1 MKSDK
6 KESETGSGLVGET
19 RKTLEAAKSWVIEDA
34 NLATAYWHLKM
45 GYMEAWVSAHWHLVL
60 ENGKEALEGLE
71 EIEDLGLL
79 WLVDHVNQNPV
90 PLTHCHTAGSLSE
103 PGVYRCMSCNQE
115 QTLALKTELEI
126 CEHCGYGVF
135 SSHFENTNTLDVSE

>member
-6 KESETGSGLVGET
+6 KESKTNEGIVKET
-19 RKTLEAAKSWVIEDA
+19 RKTLEAAKSWVVDDA
-34 NLATAYWHLKM
+34 HLATAYWHHKM

-60 ENGKEALEGLE
+60 EKGHDALEELE

-90 PLTHCHTAGSLSE
+90 PLAHCHTAGSHCE
-103 PGVYRCMSCNQE
+103 AGVYLCMSCSQNQV
-115 QTLALKTELEI
+115 LKQSTELDV
-126 CEHCGYGVF
+126 CDNCGYGVF
-135 SSHFENTNTLDVSE
+135 SNHSKSAEE

>member
-6 KESETGSGLVGET
+6 KDGKTNEGLVSET

-34 NLATAYWHLKM
+34 NLATAYWHHKM

-60 ENGKEALEGLE
+60 ENGHDALQELE

-90 PLTHCHTAGSLSE
+90 PLAHCHTAGSRSE
-103 PGVYRCMSCNQE
+103 PGEYLCMSCGQH
-115 QTLALKTELEI
+115 QVLDKTVELEV
-126 CEHCGYGVF
+126 CDNCGYGVF
-135 SSHFENTNTLDVSE
+135 SSHFKQTDE

>member
-6 KESETGSGLVGET
+6 KESKTDSGLVEET
-19 RKTLEAAKSWVIEDA
+19 KKTIEAAKSWVIEDVHFA
-34 NLATAYWHLKM
+34 SAYWHHKM

-60 ENGKEALEGLE
+60 EKGHDALEDLE

-90 PLTHCHTAGSLSE
+90 PLAHCHTAGSPCLPDE
-103 PGVYRCMSCNQE
+103 YLCMSCSQVQRLDVE
-115 QTLALKTELEI
+115 QELEV
-126 CEHCGYGVF
+126 CSNCGYGVF
-135 SSHFENTNTLDVSE
+135 SNHKKEDIDDKN

>member
-6 KESETGSGLVGET
+6 KESKTNEGIVKET
-19 RKTLEAAKSWVIEDA
+19 RKTLEAAKSWVVDDA
-34 NLATAYWHLKM
+34 HLATAYWHLKM

-60 ENGKEALEGLE
+60 EKGHDALEDLE

-90 PLTHCHTAGSLSE
+90 PLAHCHTAGSRCEAGEYL
-103 PGVYRCMSCNQE
+103 CMSCNQNQILE
-115 QTLALKTELEI
+115 ISTELEV
-126 CEHCGYGVF
+126 CDNCGYGVF
-135 SSHFENTNTLDVSE
+135 SNHPKSAEE